1 MMKIRTVFSLVGVY
15 FLIGL
20 SVLSAQQ
27 VGINTTTPSPGSILD
42 IESANNGILIP
53 RVDISDL
60 STPAPVTGGITTGL
74 LVYNISPITENGF
87 YFWNGS
93 SWKNIIDNNYWR
105 LLGNSNTN
113 PTTDFVGTTDNTDFE
128 LFTNN
133 SSRLRVQ
140 SNGQVTV
147 GFGANSGNTNQQ
159 FNVLAPLDGIAIG
172 GYSSDGGSGV
182 YGINSE
188 SGFGV
193 LGINNSNGTGIRGE
207 NSGSGVAVSGEHF
220 NGGNAIVGQTNSGAL
235 FNGIWGTNANTNGTA
250 IIGSNGIKVLPAGGV
265 GVAGSSP
272 KLGVFGYAG
281 EGDGANANNEEN
293 HAAGFS
299 LDRDSDP
306 STANNVASARLAGY
320 ERLTGG
326 NANRR
331 SIYVGGYFSGGLS
344 SPAVSRIGMKEG
356 ANNDGTGGTNYK
368 ILGNGTVS
376 TLIHDSQGTP
386 RIMFTPESPEIVFQD
401 YGIGRLVNGE
411 VRINLDPVLK
421 NSLHIDRNNPLKVF
435 VTLEG
440 DCNGV
445 FITNKSADGFT
456 VKELNNGTSNV
467 SFSWKIVA
475 NRADDRD
482 TNGNITSKH
491 VGLRFPVGPEPLK
504 MDTIIQK
511 AEIVSENKLENPTT
525 ENPFKSIRD

>member
-1 MMKIRTVFSLVGVY
+1 MIIRILISFIGVY

-42 IESANNGILIP
+42 IESTNNGILIP

-60 STPAPVTGGITTGL
+60 STPDPITGGITTGL

-93 SWKNIIDNNYWR
+93 SWKNFIDNNYWR

-113 PTTDFVGTTDNTDFE
+113 PANNFVGTSDNTHFE

-140 SNGQVTV
+140 SNGQVTIGYGV
-147 GFGANSGNTNQQ
+147 NLANANQQ
-159 FNVLAPLDGIAIG
+159 FNVVSPIDGTAIG
-172 GYSSDGGSGV
+172 GYSTDGGTGMYGV
-182 YGINSE
+182 NSE
-188 SGFGV
+188 NGFGV
-193 LGINNSNGTGIRGE
+193 LGINNSNGNGIRGE
-207 NSGSGVAVSGEHF
+207 NTGAGIAVSGEHF
-220 NGGNAIVGQTNSGAL
+220 NGGNAIVGETNSGAL

-250 IIGSNGIKVLPAGGV
+250 IIGSNTIKVLPAGGA

-281 EGDGANANNEEN
+281 EGNGVSGNNGN
-293 HAAGFS
+293 HAARFT
-299 LDRDSDP
+299 LDLDSNPNTSNDLA
-306 STANNVASARLAGY
+306 TARLALY
-320 ERLTGG
+320 ERSNG
-326 NANRR
+326 NSNT
-331 SIYVGGYFSGGLS
+331 SSTYSGGYFSGGS
-344 SPAVSRIGMKEG
+344 GNSPAISRVGIKSSGNG
-356 ANNDGTGGTNYK
+356 SGTGGTNYK

-376 TLIHDSQGTP
+376 TLINDSQGTP

-411 VRINLDPVLK
+411 IRINLDPVLK

-491 VGLRFPVGPEPLK
+491 VGLRFPVGPEPVK
-504 MDTIIQK
+504 IGSITQK
-511 AEIVSENKLENPTT
+511 AETVSENKLENQAT
-525 ENPFKSIRD
+525 ESSYKSIRD